1 MKKNFDDLLN
11 LSKYLRGPDGCP
23 WDKEQNLQ
31 TLKSFIIEEA
41 YEVVEAIESN
51 DRDEIIEEL
60 GALFFQVIFAA
71 QISSEQSSGEQKFN
85 IDDIINELHNK
96 LVRRHPHVF
105 GENKAK
111 NAEEAVKSWQSEK
124 LKEKKSKRTL
134 LEIPRTMPALLRA
147 QRVGEKASNV
157 GFDWQNAEDVL
168 DKVQEEIAE
177 LKDEIKKGN
186 KDGMEKEWGDLV
198 FSVVNL
204 CRHLKIDAESSAHN
218 AINKFVGRFTKVED
232 KVKAQGRQVSE
243 LSLAEMDI
251 IWDEIKS
258 NYKD

>member
-1 MKKNFDDLLN
+1 MNKNFDDLVS

-23 WDKEQNLQ
+23 WDKEQDLQ

-41 YEVVEAIESN
+41 YEVIAAIESE

-60 GALFFQVIFAA
+60 GDLFFQVIFAA
-71 QISSEQSSGEQKFN
+71 QISSEENSEEQKFN
-85 IDDIINELHNK
+85 IDDIINQLHNK

-105 GENKAK
+105 GEHKAK

-124 LKEKKSKRTL
+124 LKEKKRKRTL
-134 LEIPRTMPALLRA
+134 LEIPANMPALLRA

-157 GFDWQNAEDVL
+157 GFDWQSPADVL
-168 DKVQEEIAE
+168 DKIEEELAE

-186 KDGMEKEWGDLV
+186 KDGMEQEWGDLV
-198 FSVVNL
+198 FSIVNL
-204 CRHLKIDAESSAHN
+204 GRHLKIDGESSAHK
-218 AINKFVGRFTKVED
+218 AINKFICRFTKVED
-232 KVKAQGRQVSE
+232 KAKEQGKQISE
-243 LSLAEMDI
+243 LTTEEMDI

-258 NYKD
+258 D

>member
-1 MKKNFDDLLN
+1 MNKNFDDLVS

-23 WDKEQNLQ
+23 WDKEQDLQ

-41 YEVVEAIESN
+41 YEVIQAIESE

-60 GALFFQVIFAA
+60 GDLFFQVIFAA
-71 QISSEQSSGEQKFN
+71 QISSEENSEEQKFN
-85 IDDIINELHNK
+85 IDDIINQLHNK

-105 GENKAK
+105 GEHKAK

-124 LKEKKSKRTL
+124 LKEKKRKRTL
-134 LEIPRTMPALLRA
+134 LEIPANMPALLRA

-157 GFDWQNAEDVL
+157 GFDWQSPADVL
-168 DKVQEEIAE
+168 DKIEEEIAE

-186 KDGMEKEWGDLV
+186 KDGREQEWGDIV
-198 FSVVNL
+198 FSIVNL
-204 CRHLKIDAESSAHN
+204 GRHLKIDGEPSAHKS
-218 AINKFVGRFTKVED
+218 INKFAHRFAKVED
-232 KVKAQGRQVSE
+232 KAKEQGKQISE
-243 LSLAEMDI
+243 LTTEEMDI

-258 NYKD
+258 D